1 VWLHASPSFI
11 ATGDFVLPPSE
22 SGLSPQWLSDPA
34 GVQRAE
40 DFGTYRSDRVSIF
53 DSEGVEAQDHI
64 DRFSFVTPASYIYE
78 VEPIGPLEPDP
89 AYFTF
94 RFCLKAQ
101 VLRCLYAPSR
111 SGPAA

>member
-1 VWLHASPSFI
+1 MWLHASPSFI

-22 SGLSPQWLSDPA
+22 SGLSPHWLSDAA

-53 DSEGVEAQDHI
+53 NSEGVAAQDHI
-64 DRFSFVTPASYIYE
+64 DRFAFVTRESYIYE
-78 VEPIGPLEPDP
+78 VEPFGPIEQDP
-89 AYFTF
+89 AYFSF

-101 VLRCLYAPSR
+101 VLRCLYAPPR
-111 SGPAA
+111 CTPGA